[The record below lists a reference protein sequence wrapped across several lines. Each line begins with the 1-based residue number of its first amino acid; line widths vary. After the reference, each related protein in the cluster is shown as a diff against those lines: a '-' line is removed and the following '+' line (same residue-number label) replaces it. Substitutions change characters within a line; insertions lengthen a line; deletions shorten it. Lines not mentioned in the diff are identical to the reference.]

1 MLTNKPHMIL
11 DQTHQS
17 TNNKDISIVKVHL
30 EVDAAKLYNSATM
43 ILASDKW
50 Q

>member
-1 MLTNKPHMIL
+1 MIQ

-17 TNNKDISIVKVHL
+17 TYNKGISTVKVHL
-30 EVDAAKLYNSATM
+30 EADAVKLYNSATM

-50 Q
+50 QEY